1 MNKAKNQGSC
11 GCCYAFAAI
20 NSLEGQIKK
29 KFNQLLMLSNQQVVD
44 CGGNGCNG
52 GNALGAFTYIKNAG
66 GIIQESDYPFF
77 SGNTNKLIIRL
88 FS

>member
-1 MNKAKNQGSC
+1 
-11 GCCYAFAAI
+11 
-20 NSLEGQIKK
+20 
-29 KFNQLLMLSNQQVVD
+29 MLSNQQVVD